1 MADSKHLVI
10 IGAGPG
16 GYVAAIRAAQLG
28 GRVTLVEAQEVGGT
42 CLNHGCIPSKALI
55 HDVEVM
61 DLIHRAGEFGIE
73 IQGEARFDPAKMI
86 SRKKKVI
93 ETQVRGIHS
102 LLKGWGVRYLAG
114 RGSLLDARTV
124 AVMSSEGRE
133 EQLTADRI
141 ILATGSKPL
150 KPSIFPFDG
159 ERVITSEEALMLKN
173 IPARLLIIGA
183 GVEGC
188 EFAFLYQGLGS
199 AVTLVEMKPRAL
211 HTEDEEIAAMVEREM
226 NKKAIKLHAG
236 VRVEKV
242 EIRGQEVVTALSDGR
257 EVVADQV
264 LVSIGRRMNTEGL
277 GLDKAGVAKGPRGE
291 VVVNERMETTA
302 SGVYAIG
309 DVVARI
315 MLAHVAS
322 TEGKIA
328 AHNAVGAGDPQ
339 VMDYRVVPAGIFTL
353 PEIGTVGL
361 KDWEA
366 AQQGLKVLVGRF
378 PFRALGRA
386 HTLSETTGLVKIIAD
401 AANNQILGVHIFGPH
416 ASDLIHEPALAMRLG
431 ATTEDLA
438 HLIHAHPTFPEGI
451 MEAAEDV
458 GETAIHLMKRREP
471 SS

>member
-1 MADSKHLVI
+1 MGNGKQIII

-42 CLNHGCIPSKALI
+42 CLNQGCIPSKALI

-61 DLIHRAGEFGIE
+61 GLIRRADEFGIE
-73 IQGEARFDPAKMI
+73 IRGEARFDTARMI
-86 SRKKKVI
+86 ERKKKVI

-102 LLKGWGVRYLAG
+102 LLKSWGVQYLAG

-124 AVMSSEGRE
+124 SVMSPEGKE
-133 EQLTADRI
+133 ERLEADRI

-159 ERVITSEEALMLKN
+159 EKIMTSEEALMPSN
-173 IPARLLIIGA
+173 IPARLLIVGA

-188 EFAFLYQGLGS
+188 EFAFLYQGLG
-199 AVTLVEMKPRAL
+199 AIVTLVEMKPRAL
-211 HTEDEEIAAMVEREM
+211 HTEDEEISALVEREM
-226 NKKAIKLHAG
+226 NKKAIKLYTG
-236 VRVEKV
+236 VQVERVESRDQEFV
-242 EIRGQEVVTALSDGR
+242 AILNNGQEVV
-257 EVVADQV
+257 ADRV
-264 LVSIGRRMNTEGL
+264 LVSVGRRMNTEGL
-277 GLDKAGVAKGPRGE
+277 ALEKARVAVGPRGE

-302 SGVYAIG
+302 PGIYAIG
-309 DVVARI
+309 DVTGRI
-315 MLAHVAS
+315 LLAHVAS
-322 TEGKIA
+322 TEGKVA
-328 AHNAVGAGDPQ
+328 AYNAMEADKPR

-366 AQQGLKVLVGRF
+366 AQQGLKIKVGRF

-386 HTLSETTGLVKIIAD
+386 HTMGETTGLVKIIAD
-401 AANNQILGVHIFGPH
+401 ATNNQILGVHIFGPH
-416 ASDLIHEPALAMRLG
+416 ASDLIHETALAMRLG

-438 HLIHAHPTFPEGI
+438 HLIHAHPTFAEGI

-458 GETAIHLMKRREP
+458 RETAIHLVKRRE
-471 SS
+471 STL